1 MHAESSIQNS
11 IQTQSMQTDLSMT
24 PKAQSSPSKNSS
36 IDLECKEDMPT
47 LSPCQ
52 NLKRRRVLPPFFS
65 IPSFL
70 QDSEDDPVLSHREA
84 LRRMRVAAQ
93 IALQDIE
100 DRTAERR
107 RELADYYEGDTP
119 RTSQE
124 SGLSDYDWSA
134 REGGDTVPLDE
145 ILSFVFQYLTRPR
158 IFDRVAEFTR
168 LTEEMFEE
176 DPELVHKAVATVL
189 NCEPIV
195 LYNILEDAICVAEGI
210 YQDGEDYES
219 D

>member
-1 MHAESSIQNS
+1 
-11 IQTQSMQTDLSMT
+11 MQTDRSNT

-100 DRTAERR
+100 DRTA
-107 RELADYYEGDTP
+107 ATH
-119 RTSQE
+119 
-124 SGLSDYDWSA
+124 GLMCTA
-134 REGGDTVPLDE
+134 
-145 ILSFVFQYLTRPR
+145 
-158 IFDRVAEFTR
+158 
-168 LTEEMFEE
+168 
-176 DPELVHKAVATVL
+176 
-189 NCEPIV
+189 
-195 LYNILEDAICVAEGI
+195 
-210 YQDGEDYES
+210 
-219 D
+219 